1 MYPKITLILLAATAC
16 GCSPLREMHSD
27 RRTDIRIADS
37 TLTERIRQEF
47 ERQLATL
54 RQTVVEFYPPVQWP
68 PSSEEKPI
76 LPPDTLDPLLPPPKI
91 PATSRPAVRRIIHTE
106 AIAAHDRT
114 TLSDSISRSRI
125 LAAARNDEQTALE
138 ERPNPT
144 GTSWLK
150 WTAACLLLVL
160 LILLWLKLR

>member
-1 MYPKITLILLAATAC
+1 MYSKITLILLATTAC
-16 GCSPLREMHSD
+16 SCSPLREMHSD
-27 RRTDIRIADS
+27 RRADIRIADS
-37 TLTERIRQEF
+37 TLTVRIRQEF

-54 RQTVVEFYPPVQWP
+54 RQTVVEFYPPAQWP
-68 PSSEEKPI
+68 PSSENEPI
-76 LPPDTLDPLLPPPKI
+76 LPPKI

-114 TLSDSISRSRI
+114 SLSDSISRSRI

-144 GTSWLK
+144 GMLWLK

>member
-16 GCSPLREMHSD
+16 SCSPLREMHSD
-27 RRTDIRIADS
+27 RRADIRIADS
-37 TLTERIRQEF
+37 ALTVRIRQEF

-54 RQTVVEFYPPVQWP
+54 SQTVVEFYPPAQWP
-68 PSSEEKPI
+68 PSSEDEPI
-76 LPPDTLDPLLPPPKI
+76 LPPGTLNPLLPPPKI

-114 TLSDSISRSRI
+114 TYSDSISRSRI

-138 ERPNPT
+138 ERPNPAA
-144 GTSWLK
+144 TSWLK

>member
-1 MYPKITLILLAATAC
+1 MRLFTASGDALRPTYRHSHCGLDPYGADPAGVRATVSNAASNC
-16 GCSPLREMHSD
+16 
-27 RRTDIRIADS
+27 RRVLS
-37 TLTERIRQEF
+37 TG
-47 ERQLATL
+47 A
-54 RQTVVEFYPPVQWP
+54 VA
-68 PSSEEKPI
+68 PSSEDEPI
-76 LPPDTLDPLLPPPKI
+76 LPPDTLNPLLPPPKI

-106 AIAAHDRT
+106 AIATHDRT
-114 TLSDSISRSRI
+114 TYSDSISRSRI

-144 GTSWLK
+144 GTLWLK

>member
-27 RRTDIRIADS
+27 RRTDTRIADS

-68 PSSEEKPI
+68 PSSEDEPI
-76 LPPDTLDPLLPPPKI
+76 LPPDTLSICSFRRRRFPQRPDLPCVASSTPRPLRHTTELRTLTASPAAVSLPQRVTTNKPHSRKGPI
-91 PATSRPAVRRIIHTE
+91 RPARCGSNGR
-106 AIAAHDRT
+106 
-114 TLSDSISRSRI
+114 L
-125 LAAARNDEQTALE
+125 
-138 ERPNPT
+138 P
-144 GTSWLK
+144 
-150 WTAACLLLVL
+150 ACCLCC
-160 LILLWLKLR
+160 

>member
-16 GCSPLREMHSD
+16 SCSPLRKMHSD
-27 RRTDIRIADS
+27 RRADIRIADS
-37 TLTERIRQEF
+37 ALTVRIRQEF

-54 RQTVVEFYPPVQWP
+54 RQTVVEFYPPVQWLRP
-68 PSSEEKPI
+68 RRMSQSCRPI
-76 LPPDTLDPLLPPPKI
+76 HSIRSFRRRRFPQRP
-91 PATSRPAVRRIIHTE
+91 RPAVRRIIHTE

-114 TLSDSISRSRI
+114 MLSDSISRSRI
-125 LAAARNDEQTALE
+125 LTAARNDEQTALE

-144 GTSWLK
+144 GTLWLK

>member
-16 GCSPLREMHSD
+16 SCSPLREMHSD
-27 RRTDIRIADS
+27 RRADIRIADS

-54 RQTVVEFYPPVQWP
+54 RQTVVEFYPPVQRP
-68 PSSEEKPI
+68 PSSENEPI
-76 LPPDTLDPLLPPPKI
+76 LPPDTLDLLLPPPKI
-91 PATSRPAVRRIIHTE
+91 SATSRPAVRRIIHTE

-114 TLSDSISRSRI
+114 SLSDSISRSRI
-125 LAAARNDEQTALE
+125 LAAARNDERTALE
-138 ERPNPT
+138 ERPNPAA
-144 GTSWLK
+144 TSWLK

>member
-1 MYPKITLILLAATAC
+1 
-16 GCSPLREMHSD
+16 MHSD
-27 RRTDIRIADS
+27 RSTDIRIADS

-68 PSSEEKPI
+68 PSSEDEPI
-76 LPPDTLDPLLPPPKI
+76 LPPPKI

-114 TLSDSISRSRI
+114 MLSDSISRSRI

-138 ERPNPT
+138 ERPNPA

-150 WTAACLLLVL
+150 WTAAWLLLVL

>member
-1 MYPKITLILLAATAC
+1 MYPKITLILLAATAY

-54 RQTVVEFYPPVQWP
+54 RQTVVEFYPRVPWP
-68 PSSEEKPI
+68 QPSEAEPR
-76 LPPDTLDPLLPPPKI
+76 LPPHTPDPRRPPPTM
-91 PATSRPAVRRIIHTE
+91 PAASRPAVRRIIHPE

-114 TLSDSISRSRI
+114 RLSDSISRSRI

-138 ERPNPT
+138 ERPNPA

>member
-54 RQTVVEFYPPVQWP
+54 RQTVVEFYPQVQWP
-68 PSSEEKPI
+68 PSSEDEPI
-76 LPPDTLDPLLPPPKI
+76 LPPDTLNPLLPPPKI

-114 TLSDSISRSRI
+114 MLSDSISRSRI
-125 LAAARNDEQTALE
+125 LAAARNDEHTALE
-138 ERPNPT
+138 ERPNPAA
-144 GTSWLK
+144 TSWLK

>member
-68 PSSEEKPI
+68 PSSEDEPI
-76 LPPDTLDPLLPPPKI
+76 LPPDTLNPLLPPSKI
-91 PATSRPAVRRIIHTE
+91 PATFRPAVRRTSTPRPLRHTTE
-106 AIAAHDRT
+106 LRT
-114 TLSDSISRSRI
+114 LTASP
-125 LAAARNDEQTALE
+125 AAASLPQRVTTNKPHSRKGPI
-138 ERPNPT
+138 RPARCGSNGRLP
-144 GTSWLK
+144 
-150 WTAACLLLVL
+150 ACCLCC
-160 LILLWLKLR
+160 